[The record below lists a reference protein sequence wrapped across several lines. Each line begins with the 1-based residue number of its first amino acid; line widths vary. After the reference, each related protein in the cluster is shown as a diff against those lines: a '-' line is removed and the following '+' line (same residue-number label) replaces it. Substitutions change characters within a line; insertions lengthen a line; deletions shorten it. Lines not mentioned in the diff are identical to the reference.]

1 MSSSPSLLFAGTP
14 AFPASSSSSIASSR
28 SRPEYRR
35 SSTFSNAS
43 TYSRDSW
50 SSAAGSDVS
59 TSSTTQGH
67 TSHDQD
73 SVDKL
78 VLASIADS
86 KAIFGSTS
94 PRRNRPTGVRS
105 STESTRS
112 LASSSS
118 SVRSP
123 RTPLT
128 PMFSH
133 PEHDVTKTP
142 MLSTIAL
149 PAVVEAPRLRG
160 PRMSRIVSEEIQY
173 IGRSLDVPVSEE
185 GHEERVSSFKRSS
198 GASSKTRPSANRFG
212 TWNGRDGLMLAMDE
226 LEQELARTMVT
237 LSASANNTPVSTI
250 SRARGKSM
258 RRPHTADKVQGLSSA
273 RSLPMGLAQADG
285 SASAVSA
292 FQSRFQR
299 ESWMSSNSD
308 EDVLSYSSRP
318 IRFSASDLTLLPESL
333 DHSKRS
339 EVDADNLASWSARPV
354 SQVSITSSV
363 SKRSSGADIDSLPV
377 PALVFDG
384 RSSGSSTAS
393 GEVLFTE
400 APSRRDSF
408 VTAETGHTF
417 QRPSAL
423 VKRPSTVRVPS
434 GNKAGFYQLQ
444 KGARSTPSLAS
455 SEPPRDP
462 LPPLPSM
469 PVGLSQLLQ
478 VGGAVPP
485 PRPAKSSARSSASSR
500 RNSNE
505 LRVDKPLPALPC

>member
-1 MSSSPSLLFAGTP
+1 M
-14 AFPASSSSSIASSR
+14 
-28 SRPEYRR
+28 
-35 SSTFSNAS
+35 
-43 TYSRDSW
+43 
-50 SSAAGSDVS
+50 
-59 TSSTTQGH
+59 QGH

-73 SVDKL
+73 SIDKL
-78 VLASIADS
+78 VSIAGS

-94 PRRNRPTGVRS
+94 PRKNRSAGMRS

-142 MLSTIAL
+142 TLSTIDL
-149 PAVVEAPRLRG
+149 PAVVEVPRLRR
-160 PRMSRIVSEEIQY
+160 PHFSRIVSEEIQY
-173 IGRSLDVPVSEE
+173 IGRSSDVPVSEE
-185 GHEERVSSFKRSS
+185 GHEERASSIKRSS
-198 GASSKTRPSANRFG
+198 STASSKSRTSASRFS

-273 RSLPMGLAQADG
+273 RSLPIGLAQADG
-285 SASAVSA
+285 SSSAVSA
-292 FQSRFQR
+292 YQSQFQR
-299 ESWMSSNSD
+299 ESWMSSHSD

-318 IRFSASDLTLLPESL
+318 IRFSASDLTLPSDSL

-339 EVDADNLASWSARPV
+339 DVDADSSASWSARPV
-354 SQVSITSSV
+354 SQVSIASSV

-393 GEVLFTE
+393 GEALFPE

-408 VTAETGHTF
+408 VTAETGHSF
-417 QRPSAL
+417 QRLSSL
-423 VKRPSTVRVPS
+423 IKRPSTLRVPS
-434 GNKAGFYQLQ
+434 GNKSGLYQLQ

-455 SEPPRDP
+455 REPPRDP

-478 VGGAVPP
+478 VGGAIRP
-485 PRPAKSSARSSASSR
+485 PRPTRSPARSSTSSR
-500 RNSNE
+500 RNSN
-505 LRVDKPLPALPC
+505 VSHTDKPLPALPC